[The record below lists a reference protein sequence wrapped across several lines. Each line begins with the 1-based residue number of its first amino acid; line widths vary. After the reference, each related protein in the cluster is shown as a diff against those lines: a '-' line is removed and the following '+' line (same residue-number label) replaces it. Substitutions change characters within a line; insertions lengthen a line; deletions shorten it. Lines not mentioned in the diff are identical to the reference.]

1 MISII
6 IPCFNAELTLRAT
19 IESAFAQDVDKE
31 VIVVDDGSTDGTGDI
46 IRSFGKQIRPAFGP
60 NMGAG
65 AARNTGT
72 KLARGDFL
80 QYLDSDDLL
89 VAGTLPARL
98 QTLQL
103 SDADV
108 AHTDWQELVEHADGS
123 FKPGV
128 VRHPPLELMAMD
140 IQVATATSRFW
151 APPAALLYTRAIVE
165 SVGQWRE
172 DFKIIQDA
180 RFLFDV
186 AARGARFI
194 YISGVGAF
202 YRVRSTSVS
211 RRTPAR
217 FVEECIR
224 NSTEIERLWYSHRTP
239 TRIRRDA
246 VREIWNSLA
255 VATATQGLDGFAAA
269 RAGHNRIGSRKY
281 DIEAAW
287 LLRTFLGKRCAA
299 VILQGALW
307 LKSCW
312 RRICSVKD
320 RAIPQSQIE

>member
-60 NMGAG
+60 NRGAG
-65 AARNTGT
+65 AARNIGT
-72 KLARGDFL
+72 RLARGDFL

-89 VAGTLPARL
+89 MAGTLPVRL
-98 QTLQL
+98 QALQ
-103 SDADV
+103 SSEADV
-108 AHTDWQELVEHADGS
+108 AHTDWQELIEHADGS
-123 FKPGV
+123 YKPGV
-128 VRHPPLELMAMD
+128 VRHPPLELIAMD

-172 DFKIIQDA
+172 DFPIIQDA

-194 YISGVGAF
+194 YISEIGAF
-202 YRVRSTSVS
+202 YRVTSTGIS
-211 RRTPAR
+211 RNNPAN

-224 NSTEIERLWYSHRTP
+224 NAAEIERLWFNQQAP
-239 TRIRRDA
+239 TAARVEA
-246 VREIWNSLA
+246 LYGTWGQLA
-255 VATATQGLDGFAAA
+255 VATATNGFDGFATA
-269 RAGHNRIGSRKY
+269 RAAHNRMGPQKY
-281 DIEAAW
+281 AIEAAW
-287 LLRTFLGKRCAA
+287 LLRACVGKRCSAL
-299 VILQGALW
+299 ILRWALRVKQW
-307 LKSCW
+307 LRAC
-312 RRICSVKD
+312 RFIGGRSV
-320 RAIPQSQIE
+320 PSMPN